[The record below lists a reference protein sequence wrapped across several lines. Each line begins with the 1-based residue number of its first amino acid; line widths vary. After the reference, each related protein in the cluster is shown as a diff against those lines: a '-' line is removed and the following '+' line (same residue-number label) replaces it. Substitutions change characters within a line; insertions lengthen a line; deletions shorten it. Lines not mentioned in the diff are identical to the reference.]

1 MTKSYIIGVDAS
13 KEKLDIHCHSHY
25 ASMVISNDSAGFTKL
40 LKWISKKVSED
51 FSSVMVVME
60 HTGIYTYRFE
70 RYLHLY
76 GIDYVKCSAL
86 DIKRSAGIKRGK
98 SDRAD
103 CRMIARYGWQRK
115 EELRAMKPLGEGE
128 RNLQQ
133 LMTYRDKLVGDRAS
147 YQVRA
152 KELKEQMQGDANEY
166 VIASTTQVIQLL
178 SEQIKAITSQIE
190 TLIES
195 EEELL
200 TTYQL
205 LRSVTGIGF
214 ASAVHLMITTE
225 NFRRFTDP
233 RKLACYSGVA
243 PFENS
248 SGKSIRGKTK
258 TSHLANKKLKSLLTM
273 AAISAIQHDA
283 DLRTKYRQKLQEG
296 KAKMCVLNIIRFK
309 LIERSFAVVKR
320 KTPYQPH
327 VAA

>member
-1 MTKSYIIGVDAS
+1 MTKSYIIGVDVS
-13 KEKLDIHCHSHY
+13 KEKLDVHCHSHY
-25 ASMVISNDSAGFTKL
+25 QSVVIANDSAGFTKL

-60 HTGIYTYRFE
+60 YTGIYTYRFE
-70 RYLHLY
+70 KYLHVH

-86 DIKRSAGIKRGK
+86 DIKRSSGIKRGK

-115 EELRAMKPLGEGE
+115 EELRAMKPLAEGE

-147 YQVRA
+147 YQVRT
-152 KELKEQMQGDANEY
+152 KELNQQMQEDANMY
-166 VIASTTQVIQLL
+166 VIASTNQVIQLL

-225 NFRRFTDP
+225 NFKRFTDP

-283 DLRTKYRQKLQEG
+283 DLRTKYRQKLEEG

-309 LIERSFAVVKR
+309 LIERTFAVVKR
-320 KTPYQPH
+320 KTPYQLR
-327 VAA
+327 AAA

>member
-1 MTKSYIIGVDAS
+1 MTKSYIIGVDVS
-13 KEKLDIHCHSHY
+13 KEKLDVHCHSHY
-25 ASMVISNDSAGFTKL
+25 ESLVITNERRGFLKL
-40 LKWISKKVSED
+40 VKWISKKVSDD

-60 HTGIYTYRFE
+60 YTGMYTYRFE
-70 RYLHLY
+70 KFLFEH

-98 SDRAD
+98 TDKAD
-103 CRMIARYGWQRK
+103 CRMISRYGWQRR
-115 EELRAMKPLGEGE
+115 EELRSMTPVSESQ

-133 LMTYRDKLVGDRAS
+133 LMVHRDKLVSDRAS
-147 YQVRA
+147 YQVRI
-152 KELKEQMQGDANEY
+152 KELQGQMQADVNEY
-166 VIASTTQVIQLL
+166 IIASTSQVIQLL
-178 SEQIKAITSQIE
+178 SEQIKTITSRIE
-190 TLIES
+190 KLIES

-205 LRSVTGIGF
+205 LRSITGIGF
-214 ASAVHLMITTE
+214 ASAIHLIIITE
-225 NFRRFTDP
+225 NFHRFTNP

-258 TSHLANKKLKSLLTM
+258 TSYLANKKLKSLLTM

-283 DLRTKYRQKLQEG
+283 DLRAKYKQKIEEG

-309 LIERSFAVVKR
+309 LIERTFAVMKR
-320 KTPYQPH
+320 KTPYRLST
-327 VAA
+327 AA